1 MVRQLTVFADG
12 GARGNPGPAATGF
25 VIRNSLGKIIHQQ
38 GEYIGKTTN
47 NVAEYQAVIDALN
60 WIKKNCQL
68 PLSRLQFFLDS
79 KLIVNQ
85 LNGLFKVKE
94 IKMRN
99 LVIEVRQLER
109 EVGGN
114 VSYQLIP
121 REKNSLADNLVNQA
135 INQKTTSSSRTRFN

>member
-1 MVRQLTVFADG
+1 MARRLTVFADG

-25 VIRNSLGKIIHQQ
+25 VVKDSSGKIIHQQ
-38 GEYIGKTTN
+38 GKYIGKATN
-47 NVAEYQAVIDALN
+47 NVAEYQAVIEALK
-60 WIKKNCQL
+60 WIKSSIEY
-68 PLSRLQFFLDS
+68 PVSSIQFFLDS

-99 LVIEVRQLER
+99 LIIKVRQLER

-114 VSYQLIP
+114 VFYQLVP
-121 REKNSLADNLVNQA
+121 RQKNLLADSLVNQ
-135 INQKTTSSSRTRFN
+135 ILNNRPL